1 MKIIVTGGCGFI
13 GSNLVRRLLTIGY
26 KVLNIDTITY
36 AGSLKNLSNISN
48 QSNYN
53 FKKIN
58 ICDYDKIKKIFYS
71 FKPDYIMHLAAETHV
86 DNSIDDPSKF
96 IETNIFGTYNLL
108 MASNEYYM
116 NYSINKNFRFIHI
129 STDEVY
135 GSANN
140 NENFHEYSPY
150 KTNSPYSASKA
161 SSDHL
166 ARAWNK
172 TYNLPTVITNCS
184 NNFGPNQHKEK
195 LIPKTIISLLENKEI
210 SIYGNGKNKRDWIYV
225 EDHIT
230 ALIEILKFSKS
241 GSKYNIS
248 TGKSIENIF
257 VVKKICNFLDKK
269 FYKNKKNSFSKNI
282 SFVKDR
288 PGHDLIYSINCS
300 KIFKD
305 YKWKAETPFNKALEK
320 TIDWYISNYKL

>member
-1 MKIIVTGGCGFI
+1 
-13 GSNLVRRLLTIGY
+13 
-26 KVLNIDTITY
+26 
-36 AGSLKNLSNISN
+36 
-48 QSNYN
+48 
-53 FKKIN
+53 
-58 ICDYDKIKKIFYS
+58 
-71 FKPDYIMHLAAETHV
+71 MHLAAESHV
-86 DNSIDDPSKF
+86 DRSISGPDSF
-96 IETNIFGTYNLL
+96 IKTNIVGTYVLLEVVKKYLQNLDR
-108 MASNEYYM
+108 
-116 NYSINKNFRFIHI
+116 KKRVNFRIHHI

-166 ARAWNK
+166 VRAWNR